1 MSLEEIDA
9 AYTIVVGLNPAL
21 QKQFILTESTPSLI
35 PGNVHRAAEIH
46 REGVGGKG
54 QDVLLALACLSSSA
68 ATTTM
73 QADDKHSRAVIAQFL
88 GQGAEG
94 DIVHSLLKDY
104 GMDESL
110 TVRVESRLR
119 TCTTIVGS
127 SEATEL
133 VEPSGIITKQ
143 EIEKLYHMVEIMNI
157 DMGEDRSDSV
167 RGLCFMGSMPKG
179 CPEDLY
185 AKLFKKFVADR
196 SESAK
201 AKEEICCVV
210 DTTVGLEN
218 LLQQMAECAEIEG
231 VDKNMLKINLSEL
244 CKLTNIST
252 SESKSGSM
260 DDVQKAILQLF
271 QKVGEEDMRT
281 ALKYITITDGE
292 HPAHLIRL
300 GNNETK
306 EDVMYRIKIPDLL
319 SSTSEGETLLYP
331 IGAGDAVTAGTLASW
346 EFMLRLKQNWNGVS
360 RLDERIRKKLEG
372 GKYDDEVVAA
382 VAFGL
387 ACGSASC
394 FKKENSVFDT
404 EDALRLFE
412 QIEVHRILRS
422 GPIG

>member
-1 MSLEEIDA
+1 MSAEELDA
-9 AYTIVVGLNPAL
+9 AYTIVVGLNAAL
-21 QKQFILTESTPSLI
+21 QKRFILAESNSSLS
-35 PGNVHRAAEIH
+35 PGSVHRAAEIH

-54 QDVLLALACLSSSA
+54 QDVLLALACLSSP
-68 ATTTM
+68 TI
-73 QADDKHSRAVIAQFL
+73 QADSKHSRAVIAQFL

-94 DIVHSLLKDY
+94 DIVQSLLNEY
-104 GMDESL
+104 GMDPSL
-110 TVRVESRLR
+110 TVRVQSRLR

-133 VEPSGIITKQ
+133 VEPSGIVTKQ
-143 EIEKLYHMVEIMNI
+143 EIEKLLNMVEIMNM

-185 AKLFKKFVADR
+185 ARLFKKFVADR
-196 SESAK
+196 SDSAK
-201 AKEEICCVV
+201 AREEICCVV
-210 DTTVGLEN
+210 DTVVGLES

-231 VDKNMLKINLSEL
+231 VHKNMLKINLSEL
-244 CKLTNIST
+244 CKLTNISKNE
-252 SESKSGSM
+252 SESGSM
-260 DDVQKAILQLF
+260 DDVQKAIVQLF
-271 QKVGEEDMRT
+271 QKVGEEDLRT
-281 ALKYITITDGE
+281 ALKYITITDGK
-292 HPAHLIRL
+292 HPAYLVRI
-300 GNNETK
+300 GNKETK
-306 EDVMYRIKIPDLL
+306 EDVIYRIKIPDLIQ
-319 SSTSEGETLLYP
+319 SSATEGETFLYP
-331 IGAGDAVTAGTLASW
+331 IGAGDAVAAGTLASW
-346 EFMLRLKQNWNGVS
+346 EYMLRTKQNWNGVS
-360 RLDERIRKKLEG
+360 RLDERIRKKLSG

-394 FKKENSVFDT
+394 FKEENSVFDT